1 MFVGANHVPVSELD
15 SVVEL
20 DKAGFGALVLIETS
34 LGPVVTSVVG
44 WICIVSVTTVSL
56 IFCFINV
63 SQ

>member
-1 MFVGANHVPVSELD
+1 MPVSELD

-20 DKAGFGALVLIETS
+20 DSAGSAALIITTS
-34 LGPVVTSVVG
+34 VDPVVTSVVG
-44 WICIVSVTTVSL
+44 WISIVSVTTVSL